1 METPR
6 VSDPNRGETA
16 NIGKSVVIKGE
27 VTGSEDLY
35 LDGQVEGSIDLAGNR
50 LTIGAN
56 GKVKA
61 NITARSVSIGGKLEG
76 NIRATD
82 RVDLRQTAIVL
93 GDIATQRISIEDG
106 AYFKGGVDI
115 QREPAKPQTPGKPET
130 KPEAKPASAPAS
142 AAVSGGSPGGTRP

>member
-1 METPR
+1 MQMPR

-35 LDGQVEGSIDLAGNR
+35 LDGQVEGSINLAGNR

-56 GKVKA
+56 GRVKA
-61 NITARSVSIGGKLEG
+61 NITASSVSIGGKLEG
-76 NIRATD
+76 NIRASD

-115 QREPAKPQTPGKPET
+115 QREAPKAQTGGKPEVKT
-130 KPEAKPASAPAS
+130 ESKPATPASALAS
-142 AAVSGGSPGGTRP
+142 GASGPGGTRP